1 MPPGESIFAEKP
13 AKRLKRDA
21 DISPAAEIDPEEA
34 WSLVDR
40 QPWAD
45 KEVAPAVLNEEQKAY
60 LDQIAKEKA
69 EKEAEEAGEGKKVTP
84 KPSILYIKSRVLC
97 MRISFRWTCMITLSQ
112 SLDMCSCMTYIIL
125 STIISPY

>member
-1 MPPGESIFAEKP
+1 MHQNAELAGILRKSAPAESSGESIFAEKP

-21 DISPAAEIDPEEA
+21 GAEPSPAAEIDPEEA

-60 LDQIAKEKA
+60 LAQIAVEKA
-69 EKEAEEAGEGKKVTP
+69 EKEAEDAGEGKKVTP
-84 KPSILYIKSRVLC
+84 
-97 MRISFRWTCMITLSQ
+97 
-112 SLDMCSCMTYIIL
+112 
-125 STIISPY
+125 